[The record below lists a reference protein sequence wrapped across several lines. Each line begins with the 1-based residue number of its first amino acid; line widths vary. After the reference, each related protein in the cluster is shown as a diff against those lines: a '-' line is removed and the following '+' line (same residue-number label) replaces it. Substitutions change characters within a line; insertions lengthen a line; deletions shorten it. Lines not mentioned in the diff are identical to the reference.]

1 MSRARTAVFLDKDG
15 TVLVDEP
22 YNVDPE
28 CMRFAPKA
36 REALGQL
43 GQLGVPLFV
52 VSNQPGVALGR
63 FERVALGAVEQR
75 LAEMFED
82 SGARLSG
89 CYWCPHH
96 PAGVVPALSV
106 RCLCRKPLP
115 GLLAGA
121 ASEHGVDL
129 RRSWMIGDILDDIEA
144 GNRAGCRT
152 IMVDCG
158 HETEWNVSGNE
169 RWLRTP
175 QFIVADLEV
184 AARIV
189 VAHSGPPAAERVWEL
204 LR

>member
-1 MSRARTAVFLDKDG
+1 MSRAGTAVFLDKDG

-36 REALGQL
+36 KEALGRL
-43 GQLGVPLFV
+43 GQLGVPLFI

-63 FERVALGAVEQR
+63 FERVALAAVEQR

-96 PAGVVPALSV
+96 PAGVVPTLSV

-115 GLLAGA
+115 GLLACA
-121 ASEHGVDL
+121 ASEHSVDL
-129 RRSWMIGDILDDIEA
+129 RGSWMIGDILDDVEA

-152 IMVDCG
+152 IMVDCS
-158 HETEWNVSGNE
+158 HETEWNVGGNE
-169 RWLRTP
+169 RWVRTP
-175 QFIVADLEV
+175 HFVVADLEV

-189 VAHSGPPAAERVWEL
+189 VAHSGPLAAERIWEL
-204 LR
+204 LQ